1 MGTIN
6 LYFKGEQKPVN
17 LKTVISRKVI
27 KSVETP
33 IATLR
38 SLGQNMSFMDAMRRS
53 PNAAKIVTLS
63 GGMNTQ
69 YANTIKQQI
78 TAEITNISEADLNT
92 MITQRIQSELLES
105 FPEVWDALQNPVTEF
120 PLDNDQA
127 INACIDIVKIIID
140 DSQLT
145 EEQKTLMALNEFW
158 DEQDL
163 TEVARVVRSFR
174 GETKL

>member
-1 MGTIN
+1 MDTIK
-6 LYFKGEQKPVN
+6 LYFKGEQKSVT
-17 LKTVISRKVI
+17 LKNVISRKII
-27 KSVETP
+27 KAVETP

-38 SLGQNMSFMDAMRRS
+38 SLGQNMAFMDAMRRS

-63 GGMNTQ
+63 GGMNTAH
-69 YANTIKQQI
+69 ANKIKQEI
-78 TAEITNISEADLNT
+78 TAEIPNISEADAAA

-120 PLDNDQA
+120 PLDNNEA
-127 INACIDIVKIIID
+127 INACIEIVKIIID
-140 DSQLT
+140 DAQLT
-145 EEQKTLMALNEFW
+145 EAEKALMGVNEFW

-174 GETKL
+174 NQTKL